1 MSTTQAMA
9 PFELAGYPALARAM
23 KILAW
28 FDSLPEFPT
37 AEQFQA
43 RFGGS
48 RATAHRILNAIEQEK
63 GVERPRRGL
72 GGRGRGKARGQH
84 GAG

>member
-1 MSTTQAMA
+1 MSTTQAMR
-9 PFELAGYPALARAM
+9 PFELIGYPALARAM

-28 FDSLPEFPT
+28 FDSQPVFPT
-37 AEQFQA
+37 AEQFQE

-48 RATAHRILNAIEQEK
+48 RATAHRILNAIELEK
-63 GVERPRRGL
+63 GVDRPRRGT
-72 GGRGRGKARGQH
+72 GGRGRRAH